1 MESPIRRFGAIGD
14 VHAEDTL
21 LAAALDT
28 LRAEQLDAILCVG
41 DIVDGRGD
49 VDRCC
54 ALLAQHDAIVVRG
67 NHERWLLKDEL
78 RTLPKAHLASDLAPA
93 TRAYL
98 EALPATRR
106 LSTTRGPL
114 LLCHGLGDDD
124 MARLRPFDEGYAL
137 ETNDALSTLRATD
150 YALVVGGHTHL
161 RMVRSFGAL
170 TVVNAGTLSYTDTP
184 CFLVADLLSGHVQ
197 FYDLDDDARVLP
209 AERYPL
215 GPSRGPL

>member
-14 VHAEDTL
+14 VHAEDTF

-28 LRAEQLDAILCVG
+28 LRGEKLDAIFCVG

-54 ALLAQHDAIVVRG
+54 ALLAQHGVLAVRG
-67 NHERWLLKDEL
+67 NHERWLLKDEM
-78 RTLPKAHLASDLAPA
+78 RALPKAHQLDDLAPV

-106 LSTTRGPL
+106 VSTTHGPL
-114 LLCHGLGDDD
+114 LVCHGLGDND
-124 MARLRPFDEGYAL
+124 MTRLRPYDEGYAL
-137 ETNDALSTLRATD
+137 ETNDALTALRATD
-150 YALVVGGHTHL
+150 YTLVVGGHTHL

-184 CFLVADLLSGHVQ
+184 YFLVADLQERHVQ
-197 FYDLDDDARVLP
+197 YYDLDDDARVLP

-215 GPSRGPL
+215 GS